1 MRIVTR
7 TALALA
13 AVAALAACDRSQP
26 PAPAEPAAPAETP
39 AAPAAPDGPSVAD
52 GGLAIEAEGLRIFDD
67 TGAARAIP
75 FGTPQATAI
84 ATVAASVG
92 GAAPE
97 VTTNSECG
105 AGATQFA
112 EFSNGLQLLFQN
124 NQFQGWFVDEAGVT
138 TVDGMGVGSTR
149 ASIESSRTVEMQAD
163 STLGDEFTSGDVG
176 GFLTDATPQGTV
188 TSLYAGLTCFF
199 R

>member
-1 MRIVTR
+1 MRFVSR

-13 AVAALAACDRSQP
+13 AVVAVAACDRSQP
-26 PAPAEPAAPAETP
+26 PAPAEPAAPAATP
-39 AAPAAPDGPSVAD
+39 ADPAAGPTISD
-52 GGLAIEAEGLRIFDD
+52 GGLAIEAEGLRLFDD

-84 ATVAASVG
+84 AAVAASVG

-112 EFSNGLQLLFQN
+112 QFSNGLQLLFQN
-124 NQFQGWFVDEAGVT
+124 GQFQGWYVDQAGVT

-149 ASIESSRTVEMQAD
+149 ASIDDSRAIEMQTD
-163 STLGDEFTSGDVG
+163 STLGEEFTSGDIG
-176 GFLTDATPQGTV
+176 GFLSDGTPQGTV
-188 TSLYAGLTCFF
+188 KGLYAGLTCFF

>member
-7 TALALA
+7 TALALT
-13 AVAALAACDRSQP
+13 AVVALAACDRSQT
-26 PAPAEPAAPAETP
+26 PAAPTEPAAPAT
-39 AAPAAPDGPSVAD
+39 APAADSGPSVGD
-52 GGLAIEAEGLRIFDD
+52 SGLALEAEGLRLFDD

-84 ATVAASVG
+84 ASLAASIG
-92 GAAPE
+92 GAVPE
-97 VTTNSECG
+97 VTTNAECG
-105 AGATQFA
+105 AGPVQSAK
-112 EFSNGLQLLFQN
+112 FSNGLQLLFQN
-124 NQFQGWFVDEAGVT
+124 DQFQGWFVDQAGMT

-149 ASIESSRTVEMQAD
+149 GSIEGSRTIEMQED
-163 STLGDEFTSGDVG
+163 STLGAEFDSGGVG

-188 TSLYAGLTCFF
+188 TGLYAGLTCFF

>member
-1 MRIVTR
+1 MRLVSR

-13 AVAALAACDRSQP
+13 AVLAVAACDRSQP
-26 PAPAEPAAPAETP
+26 PAPAEPAAPAATP
-39 AAPAAPDGPSVAD
+39 ADPAAGPTVAD
-52 GGLAIEAEGLRIFDD
+52 GGLAIEAEGLRLFDD

-84 ATVAASVG
+84 SAVAASVG

-112 EFSNGLQLLFQN
+112 QFSNGLQLLFQN
-124 NQFQGWFVDEAGVT
+124 GQFQGWFVGKAGVT

-149 ASIESSRTVEMQAD
+149 ASIEDSRAIEMQTD
-163 STLGDEFTSGDVG
+163 STLGDEFTSGDIG
-176 GFLTDATPQGTV
+176 GFLSDGTPQGTV
-188 TSLYAGLTCFF
+188 SGLYAGLTCFF

>member
-1 MRIVTR
+1 MRIASR
-7 TALALA
+7 TALTLA
-13 AVAALAACDRSQP
+13 AVVALAACDRSQP
-26 PAPAEPAAPAETP
+26 AAPAEPAAPAAPAEP
-39 AAPAAPDGPSVAD
+39 AAPVGPSVAD
-52 GGLAIEAEGLRIFDD
+52 GGLAIEAEGLRLFDD
-67 TGAARAIP
+67 AGAARAIP

-84 ATVAASVG
+84 QVVAASVG

-97 VTTNSECG
+97 VTTNTECG

-124 NQFQGWFVDEAGVT
+124 GQFQGWFVDEAGTT
-138 TVDGMGVGSTR
+138 TVDGVGVGSTR
-149 ASIESSRTVEMQAD
+149 ASIESSRTVEIDAD
-163 STLGDEFTSGDVG
+163 STLGIEFTSGDIG